1 MILKYVPMGHTIIFN
16 FQFII
21 FNFSAT
27 AMRKAKLLCHI
38 PLRAG
43 IDLLRNGGMD
53 MEERK
58 LPHKL
63 TLNERRELTMT
74 GVTEVVSFEDTAV
87 VLKTSLGTLILQ
99 GSGLKLKT
107 LSLDGGQVAVDG
119 TISAMVYQEPRAAG
133 FLQRFFG

>member
-1 MILKYVPMGHTIIFN
+1 MT
-16 FQFII
+16 
-21 FNFSAT
+21 
-27 AMRKAKLLCHI
+27 
-38 PLRAG
+38 
-43 IDLLRNGGMD
+43 
-53 MEERK
+53 EEK

-63 TLNERRELTMT
+63 QMNDRRELTMT

>member
-1 MILKYVPMGHTIIFN
+1 
-16 FQFII
+16 
-21 FNFSAT
+21 
-27 AMRKAKLLCHI
+27 
-38 PLRAG
+38 
-43 IDLLRNGGMD
+43 

-58 LPHKL
+58 LPHML

>member
-1 MILKYVPMGHTIIFN
+1 
-16 FQFII
+16 
-21 FNFSAT
+21 
-27 AMRKAKLLCHI
+27 
-38 PLRAG
+38 
-43 IDLLRNGGMD
+43 

-58 LPHKL
+58 LPHKR